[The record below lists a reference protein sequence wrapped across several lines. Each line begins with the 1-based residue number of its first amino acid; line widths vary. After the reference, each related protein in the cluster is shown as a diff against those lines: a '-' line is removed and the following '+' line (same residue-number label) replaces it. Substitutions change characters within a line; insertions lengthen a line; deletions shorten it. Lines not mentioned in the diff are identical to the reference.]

1 MIEAD
6 VLIIGR
12 GVAGCAMA
20 LALKKKGGKNIVLVG
35 REPDFDENIT
45 ETLPI
50 AGHQLL
56 CQLDLG
62 HLVEKHPVS
71 NGIVSRWGG
80 NQTLV
85 RESVFEVF
93 DTSWQL
99 HKAVFVGDLHDA
111 VIKQNIPCITIS
123 QLQEVKRGDDGKW
136 QLRFKQGETEH
147 LIHASF
153 VVDASGRNSAFA
165 RKAGGKK
172 IMFDNQAAI
181 TGVFVPRDR
190 PPQKISSFI
199 EALPN
204 GWCYSAVNH
213 KNARFVTLFTDADIL
228 NDLKLNKKGAWLEY
242 MQHSGLFNTMAAGE
256 KLADI
261 SICPA
266 SSYFMEIPPAGGW
279 LPIGDACYA
288 VDPLTSAGLFHAINS
303 AITSTDHLASYLNGD
318 DNALAALNQIN
329 HTRFENYLQERVN
342 MYRQVKTFANNQY
355 WQRRHGRISLE
366 PNQLIARQND
376 ADALNQVK
384 KINTYLSPAEWES
397 LYALCGERT
406 AAHEIVSKFN
416 TFRPAIPPGRTIQ
429 ALQFLIDR
437 ELLRWV
443 SDNTSDN

>member
-1 MIEAD
+1 MIAAD

-12 GVAGCAMA
+12 GIAGCAMA
-20 LALKKKGGKNIVLVG
+20 LALKKKGVKNIVLVG
-35 REPDFDENIT
+35 REPGFDENIT

-56 CQLDLG
+56 CRLDLG

-93 DTSWQL
+93 DASWQL
-99 HKAVFVGDLHDA
+99 NKTGFARDLHDA
-111 VIKQNIPCITIS
+111 VINQDIPCITIY
-123 QLQEVKRGDDGKW
+123 QLQDTKRGDEGKW

-147 LIHASF
+147 FIHASF
-153 VVDASGRNSAFA
+153 VVDASGRNSVFA

-172 IMFDNQAAI
+172 ILFDNQVAI
-181 TGVFVPRDR
+181 TGVFASQDR
-190 PPQKISSFI
+190 PAQKISSFI

-228 NDLKLNKKGAWLEY
+228 TDLKLNKKAAWLEY
-242 MQHSGLFNTMAAGE
+242 MQHSGLFNTMAACE

-261 SICPA
+261 SVCPA
-266 SSYFMEIPPAGGW
+266 SSYFMEIAEADNW
-279 LPIGDACYA
+279 LSIGDVCYA
-288 VDPLTSAGLFHAINS
+288 VDPLTSAGLFHALHS
-303 AITSTDHLASYLNGD
+303 AITSADHLSSYQNGD
-318 DNALAALNQIN
+318 ENALARLASIN
-329 HTRFENYLQERVN
+329 RNRFENYLQERVT
-342 MYRQVKTFANNQY
+342 MYRQVTAFANNQY
-355 WQRRHGRISLE
+355 WQRRHGRILLS
-366 PNQLIARQND
+366 PNQLIGRQND
-376 ADALNQVK
+376 ADATNQLK
-384 KINTYLSPAEWES
+384 KISTHLSPLEWES

-416 TFRPAIPPGRTIQ
+416 TFRPAIPPERAIQ
-429 ALQFLIDR
+429 ALQFLIER
-437 ELLRWV
+437 ELLRRV
-443 SDNTSDN
+443 GE